1 MEMTLAKPA
10 WVLSEGVVLDD
21 PSPAAALLFD
31 VSDHLLIRE
40 TDFFFSDDSW

>member
-1 MEMTLAKPA
+1 MEMTLARPA
-10 WVLSEGVVLDD
+10 WVLSQGVVLDD
-21 PSPAAALLFD
+21 DPSALLLD